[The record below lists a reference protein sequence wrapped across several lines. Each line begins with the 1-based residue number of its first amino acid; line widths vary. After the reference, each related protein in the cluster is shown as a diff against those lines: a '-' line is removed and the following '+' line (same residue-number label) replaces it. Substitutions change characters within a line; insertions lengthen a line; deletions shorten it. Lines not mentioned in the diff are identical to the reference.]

1 VRILFAIGCSA
12 NYLLRVPRGIQV
24 DARTSGGDLTAAGLA
39 GDVVLRSSA
48 GDVDVSDL
56 SGRANLNSSAGNV
69 VARDLHSTEVDAT
82 SSAGDVELRFAG
94 APQMIE
100 ADSSA
105 GDVNLRLPNGAD
117 VYQVNASASAGDVTT
132 DVRTDPSSDRRL
144 ELRSSAGD
152 VTVVYSR

>member
-1 VRILFAIGCSA
+1 M
-12 NYLLRVPRGIQV
+12 
-24 DARTSGGDLTAAGLA
+24 
-39 GDVVLRSSA
+39 LRSSA

-105 GDVNLRLPNGAD
+105 GDVNLRLPNGAE